1 MKMIKRTLI
10 LLIIATTIFT
20 VVKCNRIED
29 VDNIKQEQGEHT
41 LPKEEKEDTNKKDEQ
56 NKEEKQEED
65 KKDNQG
71 KEDENK
77 DNEQDKEENQD
88 DKEKEEIKS
97 PVELG

>member
-29 VDNIKQEQGEHT
+29 ADNIKQEQGEDT
-41 LPKEEKEDTNKKDEQ
+41 LPKDDKEDSNKKDEQ
-56 NKEEKQEED
+56 DKEEKEEE
-65 KKDNQG
+65 K
-71 KEDENK
+71 NK
-77 DNEQDKEENQD
+77 DNEPKENQ
-88 DKEKEEIKS
+88 EKEEIES

>member
-29 VDNIKQEQGEHT
+29 ADNIKQEQGDDT
-41 LPKEEKEDTNKKDEQ
+41 LPKDEKEDTNKKDEQ
-56 NKEEKQEED
+56 DKEEKQEE
-65 KKDNQG
+65 
-71 KEDENK
+71 ENK
-77 DNEQDKEENQD
+77 DNQDKEKQD
-88 DKEKEEIKS
+88 KNDKPEEDQEKEEIKS

>member
-29 VDNIKQEQGEHT
+29 ADNIKQEQGDDT
-41 LPKEEKEDTNKKDEQ
+41 LPKDDKENTNKKDEQ
-56 NKEEKQEED
+56 D
-65 KKDNQG
+65 

-77 DNEQDKEENQD
+77 DKQEQDKD
-88 DKEKEEIKS
+88 DKPKEEQNKEES

>member
-10 LLIIATTIFT
+10 ILIIATTIFT

-29 VDNIKQEQGEHT
+29 ADNIKQEQGNDT
-41 LPKEEKEDTNKKDEQ
+41 LPKDDKEDTNKKDEQ
-56 NKEEKQEED
+56 DKEEE
-65 KKDNQG
+65 
-71 KEDENK
+71 ENK
-77 DNEQDKEENQD
+77 DNEQDKNEELKEENQN

>member
-29 VDNIKQEQGEHT
+29 ADNIKQEQGDDT
-41 LPKEEKEDTNKKDEQ
+41 LPKEEKEEEKNKDDIKDEG
-56 NKEEKQEED
+56 
-65 KKDNQG
+65 DNQ
-71 KEDENK
+71 N
-77 DNEQDKEENQD
+77 

>member
-10 LLIIATTIFT
+10 ILIIATTVFT

-29 VDNIKQEQGEHT
+29 TDNIKQEQGEDT
-41 LPKEEKEDTNKKDEQ
+41 LPKDDKEYKEEKDEQ
-56 NKEEKQEED
+56 NKEEKQEE
-65 KKDNQG
+65 
-71 KEDENK
+71 ENK

-88 DKEKEEIKS
+88 DKEKQEEIKS

>member
-29 VDNIKQEQGEHT
+29 ADNIKQEQGDDT
-41 LPKEEKEDTNKKDEQ
+41 LPKDDEKDKEEKE
-56 NKEEKQEED
+56 
-65 KKDNQG
+65 
-71 KEDENK
+71 
-77 DNEQDKEENQD
+77 EQDKD
-88 DKEKEEIKS
+88 DKPKEEQEKEEIES

>member
-29 VDNIKQEQGEHT
+29 ADNIKQEQGEDT
-41 LPKEEKEDTNKKDEQ
+41 LPKDDKED
-56 NKEEKQEED
+56 KEEKEED

-71 KEDENK
+71 KEEP
-77 DNEQDKEENQD
+77 KEDQ
-88 DKEKEEIKS
+88 EKEEIES

>member
-10 LLIIATTIFT
+10 ILIIATTIFT

-29 VDNIKQEQGEHT
+29 ADNIKQEQGEDV
-41 LPKEEKEDTNKKDEQ
+41 LPKDDKEDTDKKDKQ
-56 NKEEKQEED
+56 DKEEKQEE
-65 KKDNQG
+65 
-71 KEDENK
+71 ENK
-77 DNEQDKEENQD
+77 DNEQDKDEEPKEENQN